1 MAGSIEDNAA
11 LYKKKTYT
19 YVPPSSPAELIEA
32 TSFTLDF
39 ASRKFIQVGILPD
52 EKYQVVVNILTS
64 PRYVHITPVFLKKI
78 FSYMG
83 HILSFILDTPQK
95 YKRVIFFE
103 DEIVKLSSMVYT
115 GENVLVIESKTRDG
129 CRVLLNRAD
138 LIQLQ
143 YLERSITESIIRKE
157 VYSTPLIQSQSEEFV
172 IYLHEKC
179 LQMESPPI
187 NLNEMT
193 TYIKNVEDDRVIKSL
208 PNLAHQIQI
217 CAAKP
222 LAESVLNKVIHKYN
236 NITCRKNI

>member
-19 YVPPSSPAELIEA
+19 YVPPSSSVELIEA

-78 FSYMG
+78 FPYMG

-115 GENVLVIESKTRDG
+115 GENVLVIESKTQDG

-138 LIQLQ
+138 LIRLQ

-193 TYIKNVEDDRVIKSL
+193 TFIKNV
-208 PNLAHQIQI
+208 
-217 CAAKP
+217 
-222 LAESVLNKVIHKYN
+222 
-236 NITCRKNI
+236 